1 MFHKIKKVETL
12 EKQILKVEFENNQ
25 TKYYD
30 MNKIINSNKEFEVLK
45 NNAIFN
51 MARVDRG
58 GYGIIWN
65 EELDIS
71 GEELYVNG
79 VDNI

>member
-12 EKQILKVEFENNQ
+12 EKQILKVEFKNNQ

-30 MNKIINSNKEFEVLK
+30 MSKIINNNKEYEILK
-45 NNAIFN
+45 NNVIFN
-51 MARVDRG
+51 IARVDRG

>member
-1 MFHKIKKVETL
+1 MFHKIKNVEAL
-12 EKQILKVEFENNQ
+12 KNKILKIEFENNKI
-25 TKYYD
+25 KYYD
-30 MNKIINSNKEFEVLK
+30 MKNIIKKYNEFEIL
-45 NNAIFN
+45 NNENIFN
-51 MARVDRG
+51 MAKVDKG

-65 EELDIS
+65 DKLDIS